1 MLPANSA
8 FVNLRRLLAKGPA
21 AGGTLT
27 RTISACPPDHS
38 KFAAPLLNK
47 PTPAREIGGCPP
59 EYSRMAARV
68 HKCNTKLPHVSA
80 SYSDEELM
88 ANIWTRAIARNGRP
102 SRHRCAA
109 PVAHSPLTRSAHPRT
124 THPLARSPAHPLTRS
139 AQGARRLLREVW
151 HDRLHELVV
160 RNDVGR
166 DHEHPA
172 HSASVQRRRLGVW
185 RVRRAAASLLVPG
198 CVLCVSCFCRMP
210 YPRA

>member
-1 MLPANSA
+1 MQ
-8 FVNLRRLLAKGPA
+8 RRCSTSPHRLAKSADARQNTRGWPPA
-21 AGGTLT
+21 C
-27 RTISACPPDHS
+27 ISAIPNYRTSP
-38 KFAAPLLNK
+38 
-47 PTPAREIGGCPP
+47 
-59 EYSRMAARV
+59 
-68 HKCNTKLPHVSA
+68 
-80 SYSDEELM
+80 
-88 ANIWTRAIARNGRP
+88 RATA
-102 SRHRCAA
+102 
-109 PVAHSPLTRSAHPRT
+109 TRSSWRTYGRARSRAMADRRGTGVPLPLPTRHANTAHP
-124 THPLARSPAHPLTRS
+124 LRSPTHSSSAHPLTRS

>member
-1 MLPANSA
+1 MAAGMNSA
-8 FVNLRRLLAKGPA
+8 LVNLRRLLASTPKGPA
-21 AGGTLT
+21 ACGTLT

-38 KFAAPLLNK
+38 SFAAPLLNK
-47 PTPAREIGGCPP
+47 PAPTREIGGCPP

-68 HKCNTKLPHVSA
+68 HKCNSKLPHA

-109 PVAHSPLTRSAHPRT
+109 PTRRSPAPLTHALLTRS
-124 THPLARSPAHPLTRS
+124 PAPVV
-139 AQGARRLLREVW
+139 QGARRLLREVW

-160 RNDVGR
+160 RNNVGR

-185 RVRRAAASLLVPG
+185 RLRRAAASLLVPG
-198 CVLCVSCFCRMP
+198 CVCVLLL
-210 YPRA
+210 RA

>member
-1 MLPANSA
+1 MLSSTALTTATNMLPANSA

-109 PVAHSPLTRSAHPRT
+109 LVAHSPRTRSAHPRNA
-124 THPLARSPAHPLTRS
+124 HPLARSPAHPLPRCRVHGDFCAKCGMIGCTSSSCATTSVEIMSIPRIPHLCS
-139 AQGARRLLREVW
+139 DVDWECGVSGEQQLR
-151 HDRLHELVV
+151 
-160 RNDVGR
+160 
-166 DHEHPA
+166 
-172 HSASVQRRRLGVW
+172 
-185 RVRRAAASLLVPG
+185 
-198 CVLCVSCFCRMP
+198 
-210 YPRA
+210 Y

>member
-1 MLPANSA
+1 MAAGMNSA
-8 FVNLRRLLAKGPA
+8 LVNLRRLLASTPKGPA
-21 AGGTLT
+21 ACGTLT

-38 KFAAPLLNK
+38 SFAAPLLNK
-47 PTPAREIGGCPP
+47 PAPTREIGGCPP

-109 PVAHSPLTRSAHPRT
+109 PVAHSPNTAHPLRSP
-124 THPLARSPAHPLTRS
+124 THCSPRSPAP
-139 AQGARRLLREVW
+139 AVQGARRLLREVW

-198 CVLCVSCFCRMP
+198 CVCFLLL
-210 YPRA
+210 RA

>member
-1 MLPANSA
+1 MRIRRSRPRSFGLRSGERSQCREVQRGVGGVSAAPNRYLLSSTALTAASTTATNMLPANSA

-38 KFAAPLLNK
+38 SFAAPLLNK
-47 PTPAREIGGCPP
+47 PAPTREIGGCPP

-109 PVAHSPLTRSAHPRT
+109 PVAHSPLTHSAHPRT
-124 THPLARSPAHPLTRS
+124 AHPLTRS
-139 AQGARRLLREVW
+139 RGA
-151 HDRLHELVV
+151 
-160 RNDVGR
+160 GCT
-166 DHEHPA
+166 A
-172 HSASVQRRRLGVW
+172 TSARSV
-185 RVRRAAASLLVPG
+185 A
-198 CVLCVSCFCRMP
+198 
-210 YPRA
+210 